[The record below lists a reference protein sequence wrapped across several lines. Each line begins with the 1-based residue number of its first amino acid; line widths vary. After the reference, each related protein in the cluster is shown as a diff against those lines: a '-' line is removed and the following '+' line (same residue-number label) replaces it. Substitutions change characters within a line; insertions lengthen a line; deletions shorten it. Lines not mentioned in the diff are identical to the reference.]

1 MGGGSWRARTATT
14 RTRVPQIRLVWGW
27 CCPRSSTPTPTA
39 ARSSVDS
46 CTEARAHRRSRAS
59 TSTPICAG
67 GGSAALRTEA
77 VPSRRAPAGLSTAAS
92 ARRSRSGRTR
102 AGSCTCSPI
111 TAPCT
116 GWRRRKPSSTPGHL
130 SGNLYPE
137 VAMQT
142 RIRSL
147 ALAALATAL
156 FAAPGL
162 AKGPPWISIELP
174 VNPYDQSM
182 RGAFLLVHA
191 FHHQPPTGFIVT
203 GTAEGIVNGER
214 RSLKLAFTETSR
226 EGVYALKRSWP
237 EEGTW
242 TLVITANQ
250 GPGDGATAVVDL
262 GADGAVAAIRVPT
275 MQRGAW
281 TVPAPVSLA
290 DIDASLRTRAAA
302 LARRA

>member
-1 MGGGSWRARTATT
+1 
-14 RTRVPQIRLVWGW
+14 
-27 CCPRSSTPTPTA
+27 
-39 ARSSVDS
+39 
-46 CTEARAHRRSRAS
+46 
-59 TSTPICAG
+59 
-67 GGSAALRTEA
+67 
-77 VPSRRAPAGLSTAAS
+77 
-92 ARRSRSGRTR
+92 
-102 AGSCTCSPI
+102 
-111 TAPCT
+111 
-116 GWRRRKPSSTPGHL
+116 
-130 SGNLYPE
+130 
-137 VAMQT
+137 MQT

-191 FHHQPPTGFIVT
+191 FHHQTPMGFIVT

-242 TLVITANQ
+242 TLVVTANQ
-250 GPGDGATAVVDL
+250 GPSDGATAVVDL
-262 GADGAVAAIRVPT
+262 GSDGAVAAIRVPT
-275 MQRGAW
+275 MQRGSW

-302 LARRA
+302 LARRS